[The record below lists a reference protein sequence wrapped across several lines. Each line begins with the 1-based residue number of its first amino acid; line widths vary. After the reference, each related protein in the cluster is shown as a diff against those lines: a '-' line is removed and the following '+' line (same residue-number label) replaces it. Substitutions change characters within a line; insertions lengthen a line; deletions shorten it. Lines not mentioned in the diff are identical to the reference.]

1 MNVTELARRLQMPT
15 KELLDTLPRL
25 GFAVGRRA
33 IKVDDR
39 LVERITE
46 AVTKDKQRR
55 EQAARAAGVREVG
68 LGDQSREAASRRSK
82 PLPLPPAIAVRDFAE
97 AMGMP
102 VAKVIGELMRN
113 GVMANINERVDYETA
128 SIIAEDL
135 GFKPVPAATDAAPAS
150 NQEEGATGRRS
161 TDESEPIR
169 PPVVVVMGHV
179 DHGKTTLLD
188 ALRKTDVAATEHGH
202 ITQRLGAYQVSINDR
217 QITFLDTPGHEAF
230 ASMRT
235 RGGRAAD
242 VAVLVVAADDG
253 VQPQTIEALQ
263 IIQSEKLP
271 FVVAINKVD
280 KAEANVDRIKQQ
292 LAELNVATEDYG
304 GKAVAVPVSAKAGT
318 GLQELLE
325 TVLLVSD
332 LQPPRAPVDVPAEGL
347 IIEAHVDKGEGPV
360 ATVVV
365 QRGTLRPGDWVVIG
379 EVVGRV
385 RLLKDERGKV
395 IAEAGPSKPAKI
407 LGLKALPKAGD
418 VLGVTAD
425 KREIQSKMKASRR
438 AAGSGISAP
447 VAQKKAAKKQGGEE
461 EEAAKPHL
469 LVVVKA
475 DTLGSLEALLETF
488 SRFSSSVVGL
498 KVVKSGLGY
507 VNDADVL
514 AAQSTGA
521 TVVAYHT
528 ELNSS
533 AKALVHERSIPVM
546 QSPII
551 YKLLEE
557 LEEKLAELI
566 PPEVIR
572 RQLGTV
578 QVLALFKAHGRDQVV
593 GGRVTAGTVKPETK
607 VKLVRRDAAV
617 AYGDLLELR
626 SGKQVVPEAA
636 QGSEAGFSLKLD
648 AAVAVGDTLEVF
660 QEEVNRRQMD
670 AHLR

>member
-15 KELLDTLPRL
+15 RELLDTLPRL

-33 IKVDDR
+33 IKIDDR

-46 AVTKDKQRR
+46 AVGKDRQRR

-68 LGDQSREAASRRSK
+68 LGEQSREAASRRSQ
-82 PLPLPPAIAVRDFAE
+82 PLALPPAIAVRDFAE
-97 AMGMP
+97 AMGLP

-113 GVMANINERVDYETA
+113 GVMASINERIDYDTA

-135 GFKPVPAATDAAPAS
+135 GFKPTPAEAGAAAGEAEGPASRRATD
-150 NQEEGATGRRS
+150 EG
-161 TDESEPIR
+161 DPIR

-188 ALRKTDVAATEHGH
+188 ALRKTDVASTEHGH
-202 ITQRLGAYQVSINDR
+202 ITQRLGAYQVSINGR
-217 QITFLDTPGHEAF
+217 SITFLDTPGHEAF

-263 IIQSEKLP
+263 IIQREQLP

-280 KAEANVDRIKQQ
+280 KADANVDRIKQQ

-318 GLQELLE
+318 GLPELLE

-347 IIEAHVDKGEGPV
+347 IIEAHVDRGEGPV

-365 QRGTLRPGDWVVIG
+365 QRGTLRPGDWVVVG
-379 EVVGRV
+379 DVVGRV
-385 RLLKDERGKV
+385 RLLKDERGQV
-395 IAEAGPSKPAKI
+395 TPEAGPSKPAKI
-407 LGLKALPKAGD
+407 LGLKALPNAGD
-418 VLGVTAD
+418 TLAVTD
-425 KREIQSKMKASRR
+425 DRKTIQEKMKSSRR
-438 AAGSGISAP
+438 ATGSGVAAP
-447 VAQKKAAKKQGGEE
+447 VAQRQAAKPKAGED
-461 EEAAKPHL
+461 EEAAKPQL

-488 SRFSSSVVGL
+488 SRFTSDMVGL

-507 VNDADVL
+507 VNDADIL

-533 AKALVHERSIPVM
+533 AKALAHERGISVLE
-546 QSPII
+546 SPII
-551 YKLLEE
+551 YKLLEA
-557 LEEKLAELI
+557 LEEKLGELI
-566 PPEVIR
+566 VPEVIR

-607 VKLVRRDAAV
+607 VKLLRRGEAV
-617 AYGDLLELR
+617 AYGDLVELR
-626 SGKQVVPEAA
+626 SGKQVVAEVA
-636 QGSEAGFSLKLD
+636 QGSEAGFALKVD
-648 AAVAVGDTLEVF
+648 SAVAAGDTLEVF
-660 QEEVNRRQMD
+660 QEEVNRRRLDRQ
-670 AHLR
+670 LR